1 MIVLDCSAAIE
12 ITHGTK
18 EGTALRNIM
27 LEGERVIAPTFFQV
41 EVRNAFW
48 KYVHA
53 QLLSIEN
60 ARSSVRIAIKY
71 VDEFIPLE
79 TNIDESFKEAMR
91 CNHPV
96 YDMLYLTLARRNAAT
111 LLTCDR
117 KLQKL
122 CDDLGVDYVH
132 SVSL

>member
-79 TNIDESFKEAMR
+79 TNIDE
-91 CNHPV
+91 
-96 YDMLYLTLARRNAAT
+96 
-111 LLTCDR
+111 
-117 KLQKL
+117 
-122 CDDLGVDYVH
+122 
-132 SVSL
+132 